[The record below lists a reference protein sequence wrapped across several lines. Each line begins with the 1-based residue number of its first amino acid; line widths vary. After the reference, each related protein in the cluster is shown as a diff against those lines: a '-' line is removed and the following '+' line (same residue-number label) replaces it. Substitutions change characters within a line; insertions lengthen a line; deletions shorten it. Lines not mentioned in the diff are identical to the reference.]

1 MKSMEK
7 WFWLIG
13 AMMLALYFGG
23 QAWGE
28 SKRQRDLENFAGWKL
43 DHIAEPSALASTMP
57 AIQTDLRIDSEST
70 ELEPGNR
77 STVAHGLA
85 EIPVAVLRIPR
96 LSLEVPVGTGTDE
109 SVLLHG
115 AGWIDGTA
123 SPGSVGNVGIA
134 AHRDSFFRSLK
145 DVAVGDLIELESLN
159 GTDRYRVAE
168 LSIVEPSEVGVL
180 ADSGAA
186 ELTLVTCYPF
196 YFVGH
201 APQRFIVRAVATGFR
216 S

>member
-1 MKSMEK
+1 M
-7 WFWLIG
+7 WLIG

-28 SKRQRDLENFAGWKL
+28 SERQKDLENFAGRKL
-43 DHIAEPSALASTMP
+43 NHIAQPSSVASSMP
-57 AIQTDLRIDSEST
+57 RVQRAIRIDSASSALEHGNASTAAGGVT
-70 ELEPGNR
+70 EL
-77 STVAHGLA
+77 
-85 EIPVAVLRIPR
+85 PVAVLRIPR

-115 AGWIDGTA
+115 AGWIAGTA
-123 SPGSVGNVGIA
+123 SPGSAGNVGIA

-145 DVAVGDLIELESLN
+145 DVAIGDLIELETLN
-159 GTDRYRVAE
+159 GMDSYRVAE
-168 LSIVEPSEVGVL
+168 LSIVEPSDVGVL
-180 ADSGAA
+180 DDTGAA
-186 ELTLVTCYPF
+186 ALTLVTCYPF